1 MCDGEAD
8 CEAGED
14 ERPLAECPDHQD
26 RFELVANTR
35 LVSKEVEQWTNRN
48 LPACLSLCVNAKDFT
63 CRGVNHQP
71 AENLCVLLEFN
82 VGMLGGL
89 EETFEWHYYERLETA
104 VLCPDKDKCHSG
116 KCLNSTQFCDG
127 AYDCPDKRDE
137 AGCSSSTE
145 LEVRLV
151 GGRSSNEG
159 RVEVR
164 GHSHDWA
171 GVCDDGW
178 GEPEASVVCRM
189 AGYRLGAREAV
200 LRSRFGSS
208 PGGVINLDEVIHN
221 LTLQTQFTVM

>member
-8 CEAGED
+8 CEVGED
-14 ERPLAECPDHQD
+14 ERPLTECPDHQD

-35 LVSKEVEQWTNRN
+35 LVSKEVEQCTNRN

-89 EETFEWHYYERLETA
+89 EETFEWHYYERLDTA

-200 LRSRFGSS
+200 LRSRFGST

-221 LTLQTQFTVM
+221 LTLQI